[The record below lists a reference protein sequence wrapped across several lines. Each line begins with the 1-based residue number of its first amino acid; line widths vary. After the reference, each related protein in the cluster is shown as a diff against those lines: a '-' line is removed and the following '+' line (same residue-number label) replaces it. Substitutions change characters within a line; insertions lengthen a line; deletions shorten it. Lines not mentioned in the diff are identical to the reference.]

1 MKVALHGKVSWLWG
15 VHASEQVC
23 FNTFFAN
30 RVTFM
35 ELSSLGRGSR
45 SAIDAPQIESASR
58 FNSSLVPSPRE
69 A

>member
-23 FNTFFAN
+23 FNAFFVN

-45 SAIDAPQIESASR
+45 SAIDAPQIESSQPIQFKPRATAS
-58 FNSSLVPSPRE
+58 
-69 A
+69 